1 MAQQTRHR
9 AAFSQEADDGAGG
22 IFGKFYHHHLH
33 HFGLCC
39 SIKFSYILIVHLK
52 LHLFISKK
60 YARVNLISDFKKTIG
75 VQAVLSKSKMKSTLV
90 TTATAASPKQAVR
103 EARRIN

>member
-22 IFGKFYHHHLH
+22 IFGKFYHHLH

-60 YARVNLISDFKKTIG
+60 YARVDLSSDFKKTIG
-75 VQAVLSKSKMKSTLV
+75 VRAVVLKSKIKSTLV

-103 EARRIN
+103 EARRVN